1 MSGHSKWHSIRH
13 KKGANDAARGKIF
26 TKHANLVTIAARSGG
41 DPETNPALRLAIE
54 NAKAEN
60 TPNKNIE
67 RAIKKGTGED
77 KSAAALVEAT
87 FEGYGP
93 DGIAMLVETLS
104 DNRNRTVTGVRVA
117 FSKNGGNLGENGSVA
132 WMFHRK
138 GIVTIELKNS
148 DISTPLDE
156 LIEELEMLAIEND
169 AEDVIISKEK
179 DTTEIEI
186 ISDSKDVYKLQKLFQ
201 DEGFETAAKVS
212 MVAENMV
219 KVETVEHAQKIF
231 KLIEA
236 LEDHE
241 DITAVHSNADISS
254 EIMEQVIN
262 S

>member
-41 DPETNPALRLAIE
+41 DPDSNPALRLAIE
-54 NAKAEN
+54 NAKKEN

-138 GIVTIELKNS
+138 GVIEIVLENTAPDSEK
-148 DISTPLDE
+148 
-156 LIEELEMLAIEND
+156 IEELEMLAIEND
-169 AEDVIISKEK
+169 AEDVIISTDENN
-179 DTTEIEI
+179 TEIEI
-186 ISDSKDVYKLQKLFQ
+186 ICDAKNVFALQELLNSSGY
-201 DEGFETAAKVS
+201 EASAKVS
-212 MVAENMV
+212 MVAENMI
-219 KVETVEHAQKIF
+219 KVETTEHARKIF
-231 KLIEA
+231 RLIEA
-236 LEDHE
+236 LEDHD
-241 DITAVHSNADISS
+241 DIIAVHSNADISN
-254 EIMEQVIN
+254 EIMEEILAE
-262 S
+262 

>member
-26 TKHANLVTIAARSGG
+26 TKHANLITIAARSGG
-41 DPETNPALRLAIE
+41 DPESNPALRLAIE
-54 NAKAEN
+54 NAKKEN

-104 DNRNRTVTGVRVA
+104 DNRNRIVTGVRVA

-138 GIVTIELKNS
+138 GVLEITLENTKNTE
-148 DISTPLDE
+148 DVEI
-156 LIEELEMLAIEND
+156 LAIEND
-169 AEDVIISKEK
+169 AEDVIIKE
-179 DTTEIEI
+179 DNTNNTNDIEI
-186 ISDSKDVYKLQKLFQ
+186 ICDSKDVYKLQELFNK
-201 DEGFETAAKVS
+201 EGYNASAKVS

-219 KVETVEHAQKIF
+219 KVETAEHAKKIF
-231 KLIEA
+231 TLIEA
-236 LEDHE
+236 LEDHD
-241 DITAVHSNADISS
+241 DIIAVHSNADISN
-254 EIMEQVIN
+254 EIMEKVL
-262 S
+262 SE

>member
-26 TKHANLVTIAARSGG
+26 TKHANLITIAARSGG
-41 DPETNPALRLAIE
+41 DPESNPALRLAIE
-54 NAKAEN
+54 NAKKEN

-77 KSAAALVEAT
+77 KSAAALIEAT

-138 GIVTIELKNS
+138 GVIEITQENTAP
-148 DISTPLDE
+148 DNEI
-156 LIEELEMLAIEND
+156 IESIEMLAIEND
-169 AEDVIISKEK
+169 ADDVLISQ
-179 DTTEIEI
+179 DGNNTDIEI
-186 ISDSKDVYKLQKLFQ
+186 ICDPKNVYTLQDTLNAQ
-201 DEGFETAAKVS
+201 GYNASAKVS

-219 KVETVEHAQKIF
+219 KVETVEHAKKIF
-231 KLIEA
+231 TLIEA
-236 LEDHE
+236 LEDHD
-241 DITAVHSNADISS
+241 DIIAVHSNADISN
-254 EIMEQVIN
+254 EIMQEILAE
-262 S
+262 

>member
-26 TKHANLVTIAARSGG
+26 TKHANLITIAARSGG
-41 DPETNPALRLAIE
+41 DPESNPALRLAIE
-54 NAKAEN
+54 NAKKEN

-138 GIVTIELKNS
+138 GVIEITLENTDPASEKV
-148 DISTPLDE
+148 
-156 LIEELEMLAIEND
+156 EELEMLAIEND
-169 AEDVIISKEK
+169 AEDVNISSHENNT
-179 DTTEIEI
+179 DIEI
-186 ISDSKDVYKLQKLFQ
+186 ICDSKDVFTLQKLFNANGY
-201 DEGFETAAKVS
+201 EANAKVS

-219 KVETVEHAQKIF
+219 KVETKEHAKKIF
-231 KLIEA
+231 TLIEA
-236 LEDHE
+236 LEDHD
-241 DITAVHSNADISS
+241 DIIAVHSNADIDDAIMD
-254 EIMEQVIN
+254 EILAE
-262 S
+262 